1 VNQHVDALERRQGD
15 DNVEVQSS
23 EVKGIKKR
31 EVQTVGVHPGDEI
44 GVTAPALGRWREE
57 AQTRNGGGRAGVWHH
72 PVVQNTG
79 HPTSKPLPLVSDWVC
94 LFTDYGDTV
103 CDPFMGGGTTGEAC
117 AGTGRKFIGI
127 ERERR
132 YFDLSCERISRAQ
145 AQGQLL
151 PHDPPAAPEQVGLAL
166 EP

>member
-1 VNQHVDALERRQGD
+1 
-15 DNVEVQSS
+15 
-23 EVKGIKKR
+23 
-31 EVQTVGVHPGDEI
+31 
-44 GVTAPALGRWREE
+44 
-57 AQTRNGGGRAGVWHH
+57 
-72 PVVQNTG
+72 
-79 HPTSKPLPLVSDWVC
+79 
-94 LFTDYGDTV
+94 
-103 CDPFMGGGTTGEAC
+103 MGGGTTGEAC

-166 EP
+166 EPNAESSGAQHPTRMPGYRAGTNEGD